1 MIHVLIVSTLLL
13 CAPVITFAQAVQVSG
28 WRTLSSLT
36 SVRAAD
42 RDRDGA
48 IWAATSGGVI
58 RIEQQS
64 RTTTEY
70 RNVNALQ
77 TLDCTALRCD
87 RATGSV
93 FVGQRDGAL
102 DVWSPSGTWTALAEI
117 RRATQYPRRA
127 ITDIELKGDTL
138 FIATE
143 FGIVLYRRSNGTFI
157 ETVDR
162 IGSLQE
168 KTRVSGLCVLND
180 TIWAATDSGVVAA
193 PLAVGTLRLP
203 SVWKIYG
210 TESGLDARKVSHIA
224 TNGSSVVVATDY
236 TCFEWNDGRF
246 VSRIGTTQV
255 INGLSVDATDQ
266 PSRIMIST
274 PAELR
279 DLSGPRSMQVP
290 SSIAGH
296 TRTSSDASADL
307 LIFVRDRA
315 LGRLDGNTLELLDV
329 NSPISNQF
337 AHMTV
342 DRRGGLW
349 VATDVDPPR
358 TGQGVSYFTGTRWQN
373 INTATTTALRSN
385 ACYRVSRVA
394 DGSIWIGTWGGGALK
409 CTIGDDSVQM
419 ERIDHT
425 NSSLAGISVDPA
437 YVLVAEVAQDRRG
450 RTWLLNEQ
458 AADRLFAIGQG
469 DTWLSAANCTDA
481 RSTIF
486 RTMAI
491 DNNGAVWAGSP
502 TGNGVIVYNDR
513 GTESTTDDIC
523 QAIRSSNTQ
532 LQDNAISVI
541 RADRSGAIWIGT
553 AKGVSVVSSPGSVTA
568 TSLPFIRR
576 ISALSS
582 AVVNDIVVDALNYK
596 WVATTGGVFVLN
608 DDGTEVLATI
618 TKASSPLLD
627 DNVRTIAIDDQTGTV
642 YFGTTNGCSVAQ
654 SSSIRP
660 SAEFMIKTFP
670 QPFRAGTDAQVTI
683 DGLTADADLRIM
695 TPSGILVA
703 AFQARGKQALWDGRD
718 VRGELVPPGVY
729 IISASSPTTNTS
741 AVGKIAVTR

>member
-1 MIHVLIVSTLLL
+1 MQFLLASTFLICASVTL
-13 CAPVITFAQAVQVSG
+13 VAQSVQVSS

-48 IWAATSGGVI
+48 LWAATSGGVI
-58 RIEQQS
+58 RVDQQTRS
-64 RTTTEY
+64 TTEY

-77 TLDCTALRCD
+77 TLDCTALVCD
-87 RATGSV
+87 RASGSV
-93 FVGQRDGAL
+93 IVGQRDGAI
-102 DVWSPSGTWTALAEI
+102 DVWSPTGTWTALSEI

-127 ITDIELKGDTL
+127 VTDFELRGDTL

-157 ETVDR
+157 ETIDR

-168 KTRVSGLCVLND
+168 KTRVSGICILRD
-180 TIWAATDSGVVAA
+180 SIWAATDSGVVVA

-203 SVWKIYG
+203 SVWTIYG
-210 TESGLDARKVSHIA
+210 VGAGLDARKVSHIGS
-224 TNGSSVVVATDY
+224 TGSSVVVATDY
-236 TCFEWNDGRF
+236 TCFEWNGNRF
-246 VSRIGTTQV
+246 EQRIGTTQV
-255 INGLSVDATDQ
+255 INGISVHAGSD
-266 PSRIMIST
+266 PSRIMVST

-279 DLSGPRSMQVP
+279 DLAGPRTLQIP
-290 SSIAGH
+290 TSITGHVRAGD
-296 TRTSSDASADL
+296 TDPDL
-307 LIFVRDRA
+307 LVFIRDRA
-315 LGRLDGNTLELLDV
+315 LGRVDGTMLDVLDV

-342 DRRGGLW
+342 DDRGGVW
-349 VATDVDPPR
+349 IATDVDPPR
-358 TGQGVSYFTGTRWQN
+358 TGQGVSYFNGSRWQN
-373 INTATTTALRSN
+373 INTSTTTALRTN
-385 ACYRVSRVA
+385 ACYRVSRLP
-394 DGSIWIGTWGGGALK
+394 DGTVWIGTWGGGAVR
-409 CTIGDDSVQM
+409 GSFSGDSVQLQ
-419 ERIDHT
+419 RLDHT
-425 NSSLAGISVDPA
+425 NSSLAGITVDPA

-458 AADRLFAIGQG
+458 AADRLFAIQQG
-469 DTWLSAANCTDA
+469 ETWTSAANCTDA

-486 RTMAI
+486 RTLAV

-502 TGNGVIVYNDR
+502 TGSGVIVYNDR
-513 GTESTTDDIC
+513 GTETTSDDIC

-532 LQDNAISVI
+532 LQDNAISAI
-541 RADRSGAIWIGT
+541 RVDRAGAVWIGT
-553 AKGVSVVSSPGSVTA
+553 AKGVSVISSPGSVSTI
-568 TSLPFIRR
+568 SIPFVRR

-596 WVATTGGVFVLN
+596 WIATTGGVFVLN
-608 DDGTEVLATI
+608 EDGTEVLATI

-627 DNVRTIAIDDQTGTV
+627 DNVRTIAIDDRTGTV

-660 SAEFMIKTFP
+660 AAEFMIKTFP

-683 DGLTADADLRIM
+683 DGLTADTDVRIM

-703 AFQARGKQALWDGRD
+703 AIQARGKQALWDGRD
-718 VRGELVPPGVY
+718 VRGEVVPPGVY
-729 IISASSPTTNTS
+729 IVSASSATTNTS

>member
-1 MIHVLIVSTLLL
+1 MQFLLASLVML
-13 CAPVITFAQAVQVSG
+13 CASFTLSAQSINLSG

-36 SVRAAD
+36 TVLGAD
-42 RDRDGA
+42 RASDGA
-48 IWAATSGGVI
+48 IWAVTSGGVI
-58 RIEQQS
+58 RVDLQS

-77 TLDCTALRCD
+77 TLDCTSLICD
-87 RATGSV
+87 RSNGTV
-93 FVGQRDGAL
+93 LIGQRDGAI
-102 DVWSPSGTWTALAEI
+102 DIWSPPGTWTPLTEI

-127 ITDIELKGDTL
+127 ITDFKLRGDTV

-157 ETVDR
+157 ETIDR
-162 IGSLQE
+162 IGTLQE
-168 KTRVSGLCVLND
+168 KTRVSGMAILND
-180 TIWAATDSGVVAA
+180 SVWAATDSGVVVA
-193 PLAVGTLRLP
+193 PLNVGTLRLP
-203 SVWKIYG
+203 SVWKLYG
-210 TESGLDARKVSHIA
+210 LESGLDARKVSHIA
-224 TNGSSVVVATDY
+224 STGTSVVVATDY
-236 TCFEWNDGRF
+236 TCLEWTGSKFER
-246 VSRIGTTQV
+246 RIGTTEI
-255 INGLSVDATDQ
+255 INGLSVRRSTE
-266 PSRIMIST
+266 PSRIMITTSS
-274 PAELR
+274 EIR
-279 DLSGPRSMQVP
+279 DLAGPRSLQVP
-290 SSIAGH
+290 TSITGH
-296 TRTSSDASADL
+296 TRIGDDVPEL
-307 LIFVRDRA
+307 LVFVRDRA
-315 LGRLDGNTLELLDV
+315 LGRVVMNILELIDV

-337 AHMTV
+337 AHMTT
-342 DRRGGLW
+342 DGQGGLW

-358 TGQGVSYFTGTRWQN
+358 TGQGVSYFNGSRWQN
-373 INTATTTALRSN
+373 INTSTTTALRSN
-385 ACYRVSRVA
+385 ACYRVSRLA
-394 DGSIWIGTWGGGALK
+394 DGTVWIGTWGGGAVRCALGSD
-409 CTIGDDSVQM
+409 TVEFQ
-419 ERIDHT
+419 RIDQT

-458 AADRLFAIGQG
+458 AADRLFAVAQG
-469 DTWLSAANCTDA
+469 ETWTSATNCTDP

-491 DNNGAVWAGSP
+491 DNNGAVWTGSP
-502 TGNGVIVYNDR
+502 TGSGVVVYNDR
-513 GTESTTDDIC
+513 GTESTSDDIC

-541 RADRSGAIWIGT
+541 RTDRSGAVWIGT
-553 AKGVSVVSSPGSVTA
+553 AKGVSVVSSPGGVTT
-568 TSLPFIRR
+568 TSIPFVRR

-618 TKASSPLLD
+618 TKATSPLLD

-642 YFGTTNGCSVAQ
+642 YFGTTNGCSVVQ

-660 SAEFMIKTFP
+660 AAEFLIKTYP

-683 DGLTADADLRIM
+683 DGLTADADIRIM
-695 TPSGILVA
+695 TASGILVA
-703 AFQARGKQALWDGRD
+703 AIQARGKQALWDGRD

-729 IISASSPTTNTS
+729 LVSASSATTNTS